1 MCWSPNYCSI
11 RDFVYARQT
20 HNFNHRG
27 ALCGGSFL
35 LKCPGSEMFLIDA
48 EQLFCLIKDGFI
60 VYPELAVE
68 DIQDK
73 SKSEGMAM

>member
-1 MCWSPNYCSI
+1 
-11 RDFVYARQT
+11 
-20 HNFNHRG
+20 
-27 ALCGGSFL
+27 
-35 LKCPGSEMFLIDA
+35 MFLIDA